1 MKVTLID
8 KLGTDLTVVNAA
20 RVSFDKE
27 SCLEVVGYDEEVDP
41 DSRSVTST
49 PIFKLKKGDEKLIN
63 FLAEH
68 NHWSPF
74 AHAQLQFRIKAPI
87 FVARQLGKHQ
97 VGLCLSGDSEITFI
111 KKSSGVSNGIFKR
124 KLSDIWKM
132 WSGQIKHQG
141 GKKGKLNI
149 SNSHIRVFNE
159 DKNHFE
165 TSHIINVIDSGIK
178 EVWLVE
184 DEYGKTIKA
193 TEDHKFL
200 TSEGWKK
207 LKDIKEGDFIISS
220 ERGNTFSK
228 KQNFRTNSA
237 DVICRRKFRQSL
249 PEKINCNVCGQK
261 KMKQDCQVD
270 HILAIHKGGEHN
282 QNNLQILCVPCH
294 RNKTHSEL
302 TELKNTTLLPKY
314 TKIVS
319 KKFHGKEQCFDLSVD
334 KIHNFIA
341 NGFVVH
347 NCWNEVS
354 RRYVDSEPEF
364 YFPEKWRKKNP
375 DKKQGSMEDEFV
387 DFDFAE
393 NVTIKN
399 ASAICLELYKAML
412 SQGVCAEQA
421 RMVLPQNMYTEWY
434 WTGSLYAFA
443 RVCGLRLKK
452 DTQAETRVI
461 AQQID
466 ELIAK
471 EFPVSWKALTKNK

>member
-49 PIFKLKKGDEKLIN
+49 PILKLKKGDEKLIN

-97 VGLCLSGDSEITFI
+97 IGMI
-111 KKSSGVSNGIFKR
+111 
-124 KLSDIWKM
+124 
-132 WSGQIKHQG
+132 
-141 GKKGKLNI
+141 
-149 SNSHIRVFNE
+149 
-159 DKNHFE
+159 
-165 TSHIINVIDSGIK
+165 
-178 EVWLVE
+178 
-184 DEYGKTIKA
+184 
-193 TEDHKFL
+193 
-200 TSEGWKK
+200 
-207 LKDIKEGDFIISS
+207 
-220 ERGNTFSK
+220 
-228 KQNFRTNSA
+228 
-237 DVICRRKFRQSL
+237 
-249 PEKINCNVCGQK
+249 
-261 KMKQDCQVD
+261 
-270 HILAIHKGGEHN
+270 
-282 QNNLQILCVPCH
+282 
-294 RNKTHSEL
+294 
-302 TELKNTTLLPKY
+302 
-314 TKIVS
+314 
-319 KKFHGKEQCFDLSVD
+319 
-334 KIHNFIA
+334 
-341 NGFVVH
+341 
-347 NCWNEVS
+347 WNEIS

-387 DFDFAE
+387 NLDFAE
-393 NVTIKN
+393 NCTVKN
-399 ASAICLELYKAML
+399 IVMSCLELYKTML